1 MEICYFEIVPSDFES
16 LQWDDLR
23 VLLTVAEAKSF
34 SAAARALGLGQP
46 TVSRRIARLEAQ
58 VEAPLFVRGADGAQP
73 TETCARLLPALERMA
88 EAATEVERL
97 ALQNEPRPAGRVRV
111 AAPPGLAVDFLAPFA
126 TQLHTRYPE
135 LRLEVLAHLRVLDLA
150 RGEADLSLRTVC
162 PEARD
167 LVCLAELETTM
178 AAYASAAYV
187 ARLPATYGP
196 ADVDWIGWAPP
207 FEHLAP
213 NPQLAALVPDFRP
226 AFASDDYL
234 VQVRAAEAG
243 AGAMILPRIGH
254 PLIEDRGLVE
264 LDLDLGAP
272 KGSMHLVCAK
282 SAYVVPRIRVVADLL
297 IDALGQTDGGRVRPG
312 GG

>member
-1 MEICYFEIVPSDFES
+1 VPSENES

-23 VLLTVAEAKSF
+23 VLLAVAEAKSF
-34 SAAARALGLGQP
+34 SAAARALQLGQP

-58 VEAPLFVRGADGAQP
+58 VEAPLFLRGADGAQL
-73 TETCARLLPALERMA
+73 TEIGARLVPALERMA
-88 EAATEVERL
+88 EAATEIERL
-97 ALQNEPRPAGRVRV
+97 ALKDESRPTGRVRV

-126 TQLHTRYPE
+126 TELHARYPE

-167 LVCLAELETTM
+167 LVCLAELEMPIGAFATP
-178 AAYASAAYV
+178 AYA
-187 ARLPATYGP
+187 ARLPVGYGV

-207 FEHLAP
+207 HEHLAP
-213 NPQLAALVPDFRP
+213 NPQLAALIPNFRP

-234 VQVRAAEAG
+234 VQVRAAEVG
-243 AGAMILPRIGH
+243 AGAMVLPRVGH
-254 PLIEDRGLVE
+254 PLIRDRGLVE
-264 LDLDLGAP
+264 LDLDLGRP
-272 KGSMHLVCAK
+272 KGSLHLVCAK
-282 SAYVVPRIRVVADLL
+282 SAWVVPRIRAVAELL
-297 IDALGQTDGGRVRPG
+297 IEALRRTEGGRVRRG